1 MIAQLK
7 GSVSAHG
14 VDYAILDVSGV
25 GYLVHTTREAAILLS
40 KQKKEV
46 VLWTHLAVREISLDL
61 YGFLTERE
69 MSFFE
74 MLISVSGIGPKSALA
89 IMNLEAVET
98 LSSAIIQGDTTYLTK
113 VSGIGRKSA
122 EKIVIELRDKMTT
135 LGDGETGIH
144 SGDTEAIEALLSLG
158 YSKKEAREALR
169 SVPKDIKDTGKRLT
183 HALKT
188 LGNG

>member
-7 GSVSAHG
+7 GHLTAHG
-14 VDYAILDVSGV
+14 VDYVILDVSGV
-25 GYLVHTTREAAILLS
+25 GYLVHTTRETAALLL
-40 KQKKEV
+40 KQKKEAL
-46 VLWTHLAVREISLDL
+46 LWTHLAVRETSLDL

-69 MSFFE
+69 ISFFE

-98 LSSAIIQGDTTYLTK
+98 LSSAITQGDTTYLTK

-122 EKIVIELRDKMTT
+122 EKIVIELRDKIVT
-135 LGDGETGIH
+135 LGDGESGVH
-144 SGDTEAIEALLSLG
+144 SGDADALDALLSLG

-169 SVPKDIKDTGKRLT
+169 SVPKDVHGTGERLT
-183 HALKT
+183 RALKM
-188 LGNG
+188 LGK